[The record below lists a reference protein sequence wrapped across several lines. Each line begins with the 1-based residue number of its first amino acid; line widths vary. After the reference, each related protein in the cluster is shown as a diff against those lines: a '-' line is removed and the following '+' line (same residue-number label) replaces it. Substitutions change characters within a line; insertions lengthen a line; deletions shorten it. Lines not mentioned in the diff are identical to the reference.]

1 MSLDCYH
8 ERNLSNSSEFGMNLW
23 MERHPPSRQ
32 TPVVQGSSKLSL
44 YHLILVITLSTK
56 VCGRVGHCRIC
67 LWHHRRARNQGYESS
82 HNNRHCPSCCLTP
95 RKQKEIFAYPMDL
108 PSRWNR
114 LRTGPKTGKYS
125 NSHHPYH
132 SYWTRPRCGLR
143 ELILM
148 LVEVINGTNSLTSLC
163 SGWRLVEFYWS
174 VTQPLLIILHREKF
188 NPLST

>member
-1 MSLDCYH
+1 MSSVFHPSTVYSSRCPTQRCLHSQEIIGLDRALSLSSRGFHVFTGGRMSLDCYH
-8 ERNLSNSSEFGMNLW
+8 ERNLSNSSEFGANLW

-67 LWHHRRARNQGYESS
+67 LRHHRRARNQGYESS

-132 SYWTRPRCGLR
+132 SY
-143 ELILM
+143 
-148 LVEVINGTNSLTSLC
+148 
-163 SGWRLVEFYWS
+163 
-174 VTQPLLIILHREKF
+174 
-188 NPLST
+188 